1 MREDPYLVLACH
13 VLQLKL
19 GLSQPGHQCR
29 EAEVPH
35 EAWTRAHVAVRAEY
49 LSLRALVAVASGDRE
64 TALKLAQEAVKL
76 STCVESIYN
85 ARFATLIANI
95 IESGR
100 TQELERAAIE
110 LIRDCANAEAY
121 EALVLAARASDV
133 WVPFATTDA
142 AAESII
148 KRTLVRS
155 EDLALARDAGL
166 STEEIE
172 GLETILT
179 ARERE
184 VLKHVRRGLS
194 NSAIASEL
202 FISESTVKVH
212 VHHILEK
219 LNVKTRLQAALK
231 TAESDSS
238 NAG

>member
-1 MREDPYLVLACH
+1 
-13 VLQLKL
+13 
-19 GLSQPGHQCR
+19 
-29 EAEVPH
+29 
-35 EAWTRAHVAVRAEY
+35 
-49 LSLRALVAVASGDRE
+49 
-64 TALKLAQEAVKL
+64 
-76 STCVESIYN
+76 
-85 ARFATLIANI
+85 
-95 IESGR
+95 
-100 TQELERAAIE
+100 
-110 LIRDCANAEAY
+110 
-121 EALVLAARASDV
+121 VLAARASDV
-133 WVPFATTDA
+133 WVAFATSDA

-184 VLKHVRRGLS
+184 VLKHVRRGLT